1 MTFGKKDG
9 ILVALSRAGG
19 EDQARG
25 DLVGKGGQV
34 VIDLPEEWYLP
45 REEATVPHSVLD
57 AIKMGIWDFEPEA
70 QSSTDYEPTTAMPG
84 SAEKVEVLS
93 RRLRMGQPLWH
104 PEDRLTYDGKPYRV
118 D

>member
-1 MTFGKKDG
+1 M
-9 ILVALSRAGG
+9 ALSRAGG

-34 VIDLPEEWYLP
+34 AIDLPEEWYLP